1 MHFLILFT
9 FIESLKVAL
18 TSVIAILIMSVKLA
32 TPGLLKVKVF

>member
-9 FIESLKVAL
+9 FIESLKVVL